1 LKLNRQGHTTRERGP
16 QSLRESK
23 RISFDLAGLPKGDS
37 FWAASLFKRSRRSQA
52 ILLLPSEASTSVK
65 HGLHL
70 ELPSSDEHADRR
82 PSAALFDKTGRQKNE
97 LRSNEH
103 PNAALPH
110 DSRESPSG
118 ARTPT
123 TQPHQERY
131 DRKELTDH
139 V

>member
-23 RISFDLAGLPKGDS
+23 RISFDLAGLPKGRFFLS
-37 FWAASLFKRSRRSQA
+37 GEPLQRSRRSQA

-70 ELPSSDEHADRR
+70 ELPSSDEHADRLTRGAVQQDR
-82 PSAALFDKTGRQKNE
+82 PSKNE